1 MKPSACWTN
10 PSPKFASRQMMQI
23 MAHTTISISA
33 SPQRRSLAA
42 VAAAAFVLLATVAA
56 ALPAA
61 AAGKPLIWK
70 PAQQAILRVDDQAV
84 KEWDV
89 YQVEKN
95 NDRHLVQLGGRFL
108 LVDAAQQQ
116 VFELLPATIERK
128 GSELLWDPADRPA
141 KPLATSNW
149 VVRDVGP
156 ALRIKVRLDAE
167 GRALDLQLPHPSSRR

>member
-1 MKPSACWTN
+1 
-10 PSPKFASRQMMQI
+10 MQI

-33 SPQRRSLAA
+33 SPQRRSLAT

-56 ALPAA
+56 ALPDRP
-61 AAGKPLIWK
+61 GSHHLK

-95 NDRHLVQLGGRFL
+95 NDRLLVQLGGRFL
-108 LVDAAQQQ
+108 LVDAQQQQ
-116 VFELLPATIERK
+116 VFELVPGTIERK
-128 GSELLWDPADRPA
+128 GSDLLWDPMDRPE

-149 VVRDVGP
+149 VARDVGP
-156 ALRIKVRLDAE
+156 ALRIRVRLDAE

>member
-1 MKPSACWTN
+1 
-10 PSPKFASRQMMQI
+10 MQI
-23 MAHTTISISA
+23 MAHATISISA

-42 VAAAAFVLLATVAA
+42 VAAAAFVMLATA

-61 AAGKPLIWK
+61 AGKPSIWK

-89 YQVEKN
+89 FQVEKK
-95 NDRHLVQLGGRFL
+95 NDRLLVQLGGRFL

-128 GSELLWDPADRPA
+128 GAELLWDPADRPA

-149 VVRDVGP
+149 VVRDVGR
-156 ALRIKVRLDAE
+156 ALRIRVRLDAE
-167 GRALDLQLPHPSSRR
+167 GRALDLQVPHSS